1 MNGHV
6 DIYICIDVRDPVIKR
21 GRLTGLTPL
30 LFCACPKPGPG
41 FPTPYVVVF
50 VFGGFRLRREMI
62 VCFVDIGGSLKK
74 HFFVRE
80 RHEDIIY
87 CQKNTKHIYFG
98 YLPILYIN

>member
-1 MNGHV
+1 
-6 DIYICIDVRDPVIKR
+6 
-21 GRLTGLTPL
+21 
-30 LFCACPKPGPG
+30 
-41 FPTPYVVVF
+41 
-50 VFGGFRLRREMI
+50 MI

-87 CQKNTKHIYFG
+87 CQKNTKHIFFG

>member
-1 MNGHV
+1 MP
-6 DIYICIDVRDPVIKR
+6 YI
-21 GRLTGLTPL
+21 
-30 LFCACPKPGPG
+30 
-41 FPTPYVVVF
+41 VVF

-87 CQKNTKHIYFG
+87 CQKNSTLTKITHFFRHLWQPVID
-98 YLPILYIN
+98 IKTVKSN